1 MVHLDLLLALSGQ
14 HGYTILRVELVVDE
28 SVNATGIATW
38 NRERIVAAIVRIVL
52 IVGTVL
58 PLAYVTSIGLSDL
71 SNRLARLDVV
81 GWMADYA
88 SIFSVPWEIIA
99 TILIIARWRDLP
111 QRFWITYC
119 INGVLA
125 YMSTPLYQYHFGIF
139 W

>member
-1 MVHLDLLLALSGQ
+1 M
-14 HGYTILRVELVVDE
+14 ELVADE
-28 SVNATGIATW
+28 SVNTTGIATW
-38 NRERIVAAIVRIVL
+38 NRERILDAIVRIVL

-58 PLAYVTSIGLSDL
+58 PAAYVTSIGLSDL
-71 SNRLARLDVV
+71 SNRFARLDVV

-88 SIFSVPWEIIA
+88 SIFSVPWEAIA
-99 TILIIARWRDLP
+99 TVLIIARWRDLP

-125 YMSTPLYQYHFGIF
+125 YLSWPIYQYHFGIF

>member
-1 MVHLDLLLALSGQ
+1 MELA
-14 HGYTILRVELVVDE
+14 VDE
-28 SVNATGIATW
+28 SAKANGIATW
-38 NRERIVAAIVRIVL
+38 NRERILDALVRIVV

-58 PLAYVTSIGLSDL
+58 PAAYVTSIGLSDL

-88 SIFSVPWEIIA
+88 SIASVPWEVIA

-119 INGVLA
+119 VNGVLA
-125 YMSTPLYQYHFGIF
+125 YVSLPIYQYHFGIF